1 MEQFAS
7 PKRRSSADRQL
18 LSNPTDKVIQ
28 FFSSVFSRNNTNST
42 TTTTNGLSERKRVV
56 ISGIPAGIGNTGP
69 GTQVKQRKVP
79 IKVDPKV
86 YFANERTFL
95 AWLHISVIL
104 SSASIAIMALAK
116 ENSWSVMYGIIL
128 LPVAVSFLVYAM
140 VQCESSPLFIYF
152 LFIYFLFI
160 YLFIYFLFIFAMH
173 SIQTLCL
180 YLDLIAFAV
189 HSRNV
194 TSHHITSHFQCLSN
208 KDMRRAAMIR
218 RRDPGPYEA
227 IVGPTILT
235 IMLMI
240 SIVMQF
246 TVKLYSIEAY

>member
-1 MEQFAS
+1 MNAFMHMGKIVQLIFFIFEMHLISFMEHGTWNMEQFAS

-28 FFSSVFSRNNTNST
+28 FFSSVFSRNNTNSTTTTTTT

-116 ENSWSVMYGIIL
+116 ENTWSVMYGIIL

-160 YLFIYFLFIFAMH
+160 YLLFIYFCNAFHSNTMPLFGSHCFCC
-173 SIQTLCL
+173 TL
-180 YLDLIAFAV
+180 
-189 HSRNV
+189 
-194 TSHHITSHFQCLSN
+194 TSHHITSHHTFNVCQIKIC
-208 KDMRRAAMIR
+208 
-218 RRDPGPYEA
+218 EE
-227 IVGPTILT
+227 
-235 IMLMI
+235 
-240 SIVMQF
+240 QQ
-246 TVKLYSIEAY
+246 

>member
-1 MEQFAS
+1 MNAFMHMAKIVQLIFFIFEMHLISFMEHGTWNMEQFAS

-116 ENSWSVMYGIIL
+116 ENTWSVMYGIIL

-140 VQCESSPLFIYF
+140 VQCESSPLFIYL
-152 LFIYFLFI
+152 LFIYFCNAFHSNTMPLFGSHC
-160 YLFIYFLFIFAMH
+160 FCC
-173 SIQTLCL
+173 TL
-180 YLDLIAFAV
+180 
-189 HSRNV
+189 
-194 TSHHITSHFQCLSN
+194 T
-208 KDMRRAAMIR
+208 
-218 RRDPGPYEA
+218 
-227 IVGPTILT
+227 
-235 IMLMI
+235 
-240 SIVMQF
+240 
-246 TVKLYSIEAY
+246 